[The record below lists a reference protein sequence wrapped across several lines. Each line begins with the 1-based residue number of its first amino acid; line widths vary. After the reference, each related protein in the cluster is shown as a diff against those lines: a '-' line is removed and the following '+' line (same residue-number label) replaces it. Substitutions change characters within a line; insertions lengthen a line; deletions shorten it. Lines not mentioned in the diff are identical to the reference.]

1 MAIVPTMT
9 NRLAVALATGAVVAI
24 VGAPIAGATPV
35 KTQYDNQTTSIAS
48 EQPQVKAASKT
59 AKVAGKPTNVASTPV
74 PAPTVA
80 RSSGELPFT
89 GLNIGFVLLFGGVA
103 IVAGLGLRR
112 VAARRHE

>member
-1 MAIVPTMT
+1 MT

-48 EQPQVKAASKT
+48 EQPQVKAASKGAKGSAKPQVT
-59 AKVAGKPTNVASTPV
+59 AAPT
-74 PAPTVA
+74 PAPNVA

-89 GLNIGFVLLFGGVA
+89 GLNIGLVLLFGAVA

-112 VAARRHE
+112 VASRRHE